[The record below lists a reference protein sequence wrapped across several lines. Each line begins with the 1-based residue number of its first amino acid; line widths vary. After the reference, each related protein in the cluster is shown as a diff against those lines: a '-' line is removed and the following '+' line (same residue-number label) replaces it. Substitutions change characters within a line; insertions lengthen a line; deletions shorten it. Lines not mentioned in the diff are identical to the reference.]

1 MTTVQDIL
9 DFLEALCPM
18 RYKIEWDHTG
28 LQLGS
33 RNKPVKNVL
42 LALDPFP
49 HVCKE
54 AVDTGADLLLTHH
67 PLIFNPTD
75 SITDDN
81 SVGCAALTLAESGI
95 VSISAHTHLDCAPG
109 GINDTLAKLLGLAD
123 IKTVDCD
130 PDHLLRQGTLETQSL
145 QEFMGRVKAVL
156 GTPVLR
162 YADGGKP
169 VSKVIVGGGSC
180 GTEWHL
186 AKEAGCDTFL
196 TSDVKYNQFWNAK
209 DAGMSIIDAG
219 HFYTENPI
227 IPVLA
232 DKLQE
237 AFPELIVKISKTHRD
252 CMKFYG

>member
-33 RNKPVKNVL
+33 RNKAVDKVL

-49 HVCKE
+49 HVCRE
-54 AVDTGADLLLTHH
+54 AVDKGADLLLCHH

-75 SITDDN
+75 AITDDD
-81 SVGCAALTLAESGI
+81 SVGRAALILAENGI
-95 VSISAHTHLDCAPG
+95 TAVSAHTNLDCAPG
-109 GINDTLAKLLGLAD
+109 GVNDTLARLLGLAD
-123 IKTVDCD
+123 IQAIDCD
-130 PDHLLRQGTLETQSL
+130 KDHILRQGIVEEQTL
-145 QEFMGRVKAVL
+145 QEFMGKVKALL

-169 VSKVIVGGGSC
+169 VFKVAVGGGAC
-180 GTEWHL
+180 GTEWRI
-186 AKEAGCDTFL
+186 AKEAGCDTFV
-196 TSDVKYNQFWNAK
+196 TSDVKYNHFWDSK

-237 AFPELIVKISKTHRD
+237 AFPALSVEISKTHRD

>member
-9 DFLEALCPM
+9 DFLETTCPM

-33 RNKPVKNVL
+33 RNKEVHKVL

-54 AVDTGADLLLTHH
+54 AADTGADLLLTHH
-67 PLIFNPTD
+67 PLIFHPTD
-75 SITDDN
+75 AITDDD
-81 SVGCAALTLAESGI
+81 SVGRAALCLAEHGI
-95 VSISAHTHLDCAPG
+95 TFVSAHTNLDCAPG
-109 GINDTLAKLLGLAD
+109 GINDTLAQLLGLQD
-123 IKTVDCD
+123 IQLVSGD
-130 PDHLLRQGTLETQSL
+130 PDHLLRQGTVENQSL
-145 QEFMGRVKAVL
+145 QEFMGKVKALL

-169 VSKVIVGGGSC
+169 VSKVAVGGGAC
-180 GTEWHL
+180 GSEWRL
-186 AKEAGCDTFL
+186 ARDAGCDTFI
-196 TSDVKYNQFWNAK
+196 TSDVKYNHFWDAK
-209 DAGMSIIDAG
+209 DGGMSIIDAG

-237 AFPELIVKISKTHRD
+237 AFPEVRVEISKTHRD